1 MLQVNDMMRKEKKED
16 LLLKGNGFTFHVRID
31 SYKFA
36 PCENGYLYI
45 QDK

>member
-1 MLQVNDMMRKEKKED
+1 MNDMMRKEKEGP
-16 LLLKGNGFTFHVRID
+16 LMRSGFTFRVRID

-45 QDK
+45 RDK